1 MDDSVSVPRSTTN
14 LPRDEGDRITVIFT
28 SAIKKK
34 KKKIQHF
41 QRELGTIYWTFMSW
55 RHMTRLD
62 DMRRLFVAAKVLMTR
77 LSNHTRSDCHRSR
90 SAGSE

>member
-34 KKKIQHF
+34 KSTLPA
-41 QRELGTIYWTFMSW
+41 ELG
-55 RHMTRLD
+55 
-62 DMRRLFVAAKVLMTR
+62 LFIGL
-77 LSNHTRSDCHRSR
+77 L
-90 SAGSE
+90 